1 MRRLV
6 PLAFLLVSLALPAA
20 AFGEAPPGPRL
31 ATVEMIEAPG
41 PRFSSEER
49 LPDIALATVDPSTGK
64 QRRFLRASMGATK
77 RIVPSPFH
85 APAWSP
91 DGALIAFAAH
101 EGDEEATQDRIY
113 VASSDGSGAHPV
125 PGTRGGSQPV
135 LSPDGFTLAFTRT
148 RFKSNVRP
156 GRLYASFYSSTTTW
170 IVDLRG
176 GKPRRLTRW
185 RNGLY
190 NSPGAF
196 TADGAALL
204 LTKEDTNLEGQR
216 IVQLSLADGSV
227 REILKFASE
236 PAVSPDGSQIVFVG
250 YIDPDLVE
258 AEENHD
264 YLAGELYVAASDGSG
279 IRRLS
284 RSEDVLESSP
294 SWDPSGQ
301 RIAYVQFRADTSFVP
316 GLGLLF
322 PTGNALMQVN
332 ADGSCRKKILSQPK
346 VAFYGAAWQPGPGR
360 EAGPIS
366 C

>member
-1 MRRLV
+1 MRRL
-6 PLAFLLVSLALPAA
+6 AFLALLLISLVLPAT
-20 AFGEAPPGPRL
+20 AFGAVPPGPRL
-31 ATVEMIEAPG
+31 ATVELIDPPG
-41 PRFSSEER
+41 PRFSSEEK
-49 LPDIALATVDPSTGK
+49 LPDMALATIDPVTGK
-64 QRRFLRASMGATK
+64 QRRFLRANLGAAK
-77 RIVPSPFH
+77 RIVPSAFH

-91 DGALIAFAAH
+91 DGALIAFGGH
-101 EGDEEATQDRIY
+101 EGDEESTPDRIY
-113 VASSDGSGAHPV
+113 VAAADGSGAHPV

-135 LSPDGFTLAFTRT
+135 LSPDGFTLAFSRT
-148 RFKSNVRP
+148 RFESNVKP
-156 GRLYASFYSSTTTW
+156 GRLYAHFYSSTTTW

-190 NSPGAF
+190 NSPGSF
-196 TADGAALL
+196 TADGSGLL
-204 LTKEDTNLEGQR
+204 LTKEDSNLDGPR
-216 IVQLSLADGSV
+216 IVQMSLADGSA
-227 REILKFASE
+227 REIIEFASE
-236 PAVSPDGSQIVFVG
+236 PAVSPDGAQIAFVG
-250 YIDPDLVE
+250 YLHPDLVE

-264 YLAGELYVAASDGSG
+264 YLAGELYVAAADGTG
-279 IRRLS
+279 ARRLS

-322 PTGNALMQVN
+322 PTGNALMQMN
-332 ADGSCRKKILSQPK
+332 ADGSCREKILTQRR

>member
-1 MRRLV
+1 MRGSVL
-6 PLAFLLVSLALPAA
+6 LALLLVSLVFPAA
-20 AFGEAPPGPRL
+20 AIGDAPPGPRL
-31 ATVEMIEAPG
+31 ATVELIEAKG
-41 PRFSSEER
+41 PRFSSDEKSPT
-49 LPDIALATVDPSTGK
+49 LALATVDPSTGN
-64 QRRFLRASMGATK
+64 QRRFLRAKLDSTK

-85 APAWSP
+85 PPAWSP
-91 DGALIAFAAH
+91 DGSLMAFAAH
-101 EGDEEATQDRIY
+101 KGEVESAPDKIY

-135 LSPDGFTLAFTRT
+135 LSPDGFTLAFSRT
-148 RFKSNVRP
+148 RFESHVKP
-156 GRLYASFYSSTTTW
+156 GRLYTHFYSSTTTW

-190 NSPGAF
+190 NSPGSF
-196 TADGAALL
+196 TADGAGLL
-204 LTKEDTNLEGQR
+204 LTKEDSNLEGQR
-216 IVQLSLADGSV
+216 IVQLNLTDGSA
-227 REILKFASE
+227 REILEFASE
-236 PAVSPDGSQIVFVG
+236 PAVSPDGSQIAFVG
-250 YIDPDLVE
+250 YLHPDLVE

-264 YLAGELYVAASDGSG
+264 YLAGDLYVAAADGTG
-279 IRRLS
+279 VRRLS

-301 RIAYVQFRADTSFVP
+301 RVAYVQFRADTSFVP

-332 ADGSCRKKILSQPK
+332 ADGSCREKIVSEGRI
-346 VAFYGAAWQPGPGR
+346 AFYGAAWQPGPGR
-360 EAGPIS
+360 GAGPIS